1 MPPRKIPG
9 PVAAK
14 GLYRMLLR
22 AHQKH
27 LPNDMKELGDH
38 YVKSEF
44 KLHRN
49 VKKHDTL
56 DMFYTEWL
64 GYLNAIESAAKVR
77 AGGTVE
83 MMVDRSQIDFGRDL
97 PPDIDM
103 DEEQMAALEK
113 LKQEAIRFSQRY

>member
-1 MPPRKIPG
+1 MKIPG
-9 PVAAK
+9 PIAAK

-27 LPNDMKELGDH
+27 LPNDMKALGDE

-44 KLHRN
+44 KLHKN

-64 GYLNAIESAAKVR
+64 FYLNSIESAAR
-77 AGGTVE
+77 ARATGTVVTLE
-83 MMVDRSQIDFGRDL
+83 DRSQIDFGRDL

-113 LKQEAIRFSQRY
+113 LKQEAYRFSLR

>member
-1 MPPRKIPG
+1 MPPMKIPG
-9 PVAAK
+9 PIAAK

-27 LPNDMKELGDH
+27 LPNDMKALGDE

-44 KLHRN
+44 KLHKN

-64 GYLNAIESAAKVR
+64 FYLNSIESAAR
-77 AGGTVE
+77 ARATGTVVTLE
-83 MMVDRSQIDFGRDL
+83 DRSQIDFGRDL

-113 LKQEAIRFSQRY
+113 LKQEAYRFSLR